1 MKKAT
6 VLSAALIGF
15 TLFGSGIS
23 ASAQENGL
31 ANDLTYTPFTK
42 SLRHRLEHDHI
53 DPRQLKFY
61 TDRNLVLRQTNGSQ
75 KTTVKNGTLVVE
87 NGQYNN
93 DIVIPAYTTAI
104 IKSFSGDSIT
114 VYFDSP
120 GNTFT
125 FGALYS
131 NDNYKLL
138 GSSWYN
144 GTTDIT
150 YNNKTYQVYCGD
162 CGSAANV
169 QLVIQTQESNTEKPA
184 DVINTM
190 NVCK

>member
-1 MKKAT
+1 MKKAIVFT
-6 VLSAALIGF
+6 ASLIGF
-15 TLFGSGIS
+15 TLFGSGT
-23 ASAQENGL
+23 AAFAQENGL
-31 ANDLTYTPFTK
+31 VNELSYTPFTK
-42 SLRHRLEHDHI
+42 SLKHRLDHDRI

-61 TDRNLVLRQTNGSQ
+61 TDRELVLRQTNGAQ
-75 KTTVKNGTLVVE
+75 KTTIKNGTLVVE

-93 DIVIPAYTTAI
+93 DIVIPAYTTATV
-104 IKSFSGDSIT
+104 KSISGDSMT

-120 GNTFT
+120 ANTFT
-125 FGALYS
+125 FGALYA

-169 QLVIQTQESNTEKPA
+169 QLVIQTQESNNDKPA

-190 NVCK
+190 HSK

>member
-1 MKKAT
+1 MKKAIVFT
-6 VLSAALIGF
+6 ASLIGF
-15 TLFGSGIS
+15 TLFGSGTT
-23 ASAQENGL
+23 AFAQENGL
-31 ANDLTYTPFTK
+31 VNELSYTPFTK
-42 SLRHRLEHDHI
+42 SLKHRLDHDRI

-61 TDRNLVLRQTNGSQ
+61 TDRELVLRQTNGAQ
-75 KTTVKNGTLVVE
+75 KTTIKNGTLVVE

-93 DIVIPAYTTAI
+93 DIVIPAYTTATV
-104 IKSFSGDSIT
+104 KSISGDSMT

-120 GNTFT
+120 ANTFT
-125 FGALYS
+125 FGALYA

-169 QLVIQTQESNTEKPA
+169 QLVIQTQESNNDKPA

-190 NVCK
+190 HSK

>member
-1 MKKAT
+1 MKKAIVFT
-6 VLSAALIGF
+6 ASLIGF
-15 TLFGSGIS
+15 TLFGSGTT
-23 ASAQENGL
+23 AFAQENGL
-31 ANDLTYTPFTK
+31 VNELSYTPFTK
-42 SLRHRLEHDHI
+42 SLKHRLDHDRI

-61 TDRNLVLRQTNGSQ
+61 TDRELVLRQTNGAQ
-75 KTTVKNGTLVVE
+75 KTTIKNGTLVVE

-93 DIVIPAYTTAI
+93 DIVIPAYTTAMVKNI
-104 IKSFSGDSIT
+104 SGDSIT

-120 GNTFT
+120 ANTFT
-125 FGALYS
+125 FGALYA

-150 YNNKTYQVYCGD
+150 YNNKTYQVYCRD

-169 QLVIQTQESNTEKPA
+169 QLVIQTQESNNGKPA

-190 NVCK
+190 HSK